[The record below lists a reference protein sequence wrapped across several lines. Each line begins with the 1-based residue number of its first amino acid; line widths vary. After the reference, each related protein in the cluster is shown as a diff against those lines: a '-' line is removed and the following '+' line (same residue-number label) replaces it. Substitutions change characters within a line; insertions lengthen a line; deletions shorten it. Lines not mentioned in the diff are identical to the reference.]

1 MIQVKE
7 NYLNK
12 FINVF
17 SLNGKTY
24 QYYDL
29 KRLFE
34 KYTTLRKLPNSLK
47 LLFESNIRNAIES
60 EAEALIEV
68 FIKKQNAKQIRVAP
82 TRVVLGDSCGLSL
95 MMELAYIKQRNNLPI
110 NPKVATDLII
120 DSKIKDQRDE
130 ERIDFFKWASKNF
143 DNFSIIPP
151 SNIAHPNINIE
162 FLSTMLSTRA
172 NENGLVLFPE
182 MVVGCNHHTSLANAL
197 GILGLKQNE
206 VDLQASI
213 LGNRKV
219 INLPRVVGVEVLG
232 TLNLGV
238 SFDEII
244 NSIINTI
251 KEYDVKD
258 KIVEFYGKGIKN
270 LSIENRAVISKA
282 VSDLGALNGYFGVDE
297 ITINYIEQTRQ
308 VNASI
313 IKEYF
318 SKQAMFEND
327 DLVYDEYI
335 RLNLS
340 AVKPIAY
347 FSKKLDRVFEIRDI
361 PSTIKSQKRGNHVRD
376 NDVVLSVISTSS
388 GITSIIQACL
398 LAKKARHLGLEINQ
412 NVKRYFE
419 IDSFKIKEYLEKTD
433 LLRYLEE
440 FGFELVLKSPNKIV
454 DKIGMDAQRYNV
466 DIVAVTSS
474 KNLSEIINTKIKAV
488 WYMSPAFV
496 IAYSIKGSM
505 NFDLISEEI
514 KDDIYLSN
522 IFPTLNEVNEYL
534 AKINATLYENFY
546 KDIYAGNAMWQEI
559 NYEKDDMYDFNSLTY
574 LKPVDLY
581 ENKYIESI
589 DFSKAKIIAMFGDK
603 ISTKHLIP
611 KGNILAYTQTGFYLE
626 ENHLR
631 LEDFD
636 RYEKRCENAEV
647 MKREIFS
654 TSLIQN
660 KIIYPKEGGYTL
672 DFKTGETVTM
682 FEYSLR
688 AKKYDVPLVILA
700 GRDFGIGDYESW
712 IFKGFKV
719 LGISAIIAKSFDE
732 NFKRNLIRAGIL
744 PLEFIEDDVNSLELK
759 GNEIITIKSENI
771 ELNSQIEVELENEY
785 FSKKIMVQCKFNS
798 KMEIEYFKNGG
809 ILNYLIKNR

>member
-1 MIQVKE
+1 M
-7 NYLNK
+7 NK
-12 FINVF
+12 FINIF
-17 SLNGKTY
+17 SLHGKTY

-34 KYTTLRKLPNSLK
+34 KHTTLRKLPNSLK
-47 LLFESNIRNAIES
+47 LLFESNIRNANLAEVDSIIE
-60 EAEALIEV
+60 L
-68 FIKKQNAKQIRVAP
+68 FMKKQNSKQIRVAP
-82 TRVVLGDSCGLSL
+82 TRIVLGDSCGLSSII
-95 MMELAYIKQRNNLPI
+95 ELAYIKQRDNIPI
-110 NPKVATDLII
+110 NPKVTTDLII
-120 DSKIKDQRDE
+120 DSQIIDQRDE
-130 ERIDFFKWASKNF
+130 ERIDFLKWASKNF

-162 FLSTMLSTRA
+162 FLSTMLSTRI

-182 MVVGCNHHTSLANAL
+182 MIVGCDHHTALANAL
-197 GILGLKQNE
+197 GILGLKQDE
-206 VDLQASI
+206 LDLQASI

-244 NSIINTI
+244 KSIINTI
-251 KEYDVKD
+251 KDFDIKD

-270 LSIENRAVISKA
+270 LSVENRAVISKI
-282 VSDLGALNGYFGVDE
+282 VSQLGALSGFFGVDE

-308 VNASI
+308 VNATI

-335 RLNLS
+335 RVNLS
-340 AVKPIAY
+340 AVKPTTY
-347 FSKKLDRVFEIRDI
+347 YSKKLDRVFEIRDI
-361 PSTIKSQKRGNHVRD
+361 PSTIKSQKRGNYVKD

-398 LAKKARHLGLEINQ
+398 LAKKARQLGLEINQ

-534 AKINATLYENFY
+534 AKINATLYDNFY
-546 KDIYAGNAMWQEI
+546 KDIYIGNNMWQEI
-559 NYEKDDMYDFNSLTY
+559 NYEKDDIYDFNSLTY
-574 LKPVDLY
+574 LKPIYLY
-581 ENKYIESI
+581 QNIYNENI
-589 DFSKAKIIAMFGDK
+589 DFPKAKIMAMFGDK
-603 ISTKHLIP
+603 ISTKHLLS
-611 KGNILAYTQTGFYLE
+611 KGNIIAYTQTGFYLE

-636 RYEKRCENAEV
+636 RYEKRCENAEI

-660 KIIYPKEGGYTL
+660 KIIYPKEGGYTM
-672 DFKTGETVTM
+672 DFKTGEIITM
-682 FEYSLR
+682 YEYSLR
-688 AKKYDVPLVILA
+688 AKKYDLPLVILA
-700 GRDFGIGDYESW
+700 GRDFGIGEYESW
-712 IFKGFKV
+712 IFKGFKT
-719 LGISAIIAKSFDE
+719 LGISVVIAKSFDE
-732 NFKRNLIRAGIL
+732 NFKKNLIRVGIL

-759 GNEIITIKSENI
+759 GNEIITIKTEDI
-771 ELNSQIEVELENEY
+771 ELNSQIEVEISNEH

-798 KMEIEYFKNGG
+798 KMEIEYYKCGG